1 MIGSIPIRWVPFLV
15 AGCWLLVMMA
25 MLVAGTYSGCVRLVR
40 SSSGYLSGVACFRLV
55 VELVALAWLLSS
67 VLYNPMTYDTRVLA
81 VGGENRW
88 LSREQLA
95 ISRASACLQRSE
107 SSLNQFS
114 QENNEE

>member
-55 VELVALAWLLSS
+55 VELVALAWLLSVS
-67 VLYNPMTYDTRVLA
+67 SGASRWRPLEALYSRVYSITL
-81 VGGENRW
+81 
-88 LSREQLA
+88 
-95 ISRASACLQRSE
+95 
-107 SSLNQFS
+107 
-114 QENNEE
+114 